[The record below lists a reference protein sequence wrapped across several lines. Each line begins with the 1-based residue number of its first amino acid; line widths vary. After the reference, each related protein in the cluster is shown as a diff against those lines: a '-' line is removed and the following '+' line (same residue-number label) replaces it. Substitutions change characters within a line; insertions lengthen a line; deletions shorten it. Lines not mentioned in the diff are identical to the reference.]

1 MATTNTPFT
10 FHLYHVGATVAYEM
24 ALEQIIA
31 DLDDLEERVENLNVD
46 QKTNEDILLNVL
58 KRVDETEKDLR
69 KVCGGSTL
77 SPHRAMPFFFDTV
90 VSH

>member
-1 MATTNTPFT
+1 MLSGRA
-10 FHLYHVGATVAYEM
+10 VAYEM
-24 ALEQIIA
+24 ALEQITA

-69 KVCGGSTL
+69 KVIHATTSFAST
-77 SPHRAMPFFFDTV
+77 
-90 VSH
+90 